1 MKDLTNKL
9 LSAVDATALR
19 TKRLITDLNDTISS
33 IDWDGQ
39 METFRKHKNTFLSRI
54 NTAWDELNQ
63 LMKQVKDTLSDY
75 TVTVPFDED
84 GGEQISYNIE
94 DGKLTVEVTY
104 NDEGSSR
111 CNRTTVI
118 LPSNCDASQVKA
130 DINRVNKTAKI
141 IVPKIAEAAEPINHE
156 SQPTEERQPSQPG
169 TSNENNELDKMIEEN
184 AKRFASIQRG
194 GEFTRR
200 EMPTE

>member
-1 MKDLTNKL
+1 MRDLTNKL

-39 METFRKHKNTFLSRI
+39 METFRKHKNSFLSRI

-84 GGEQISYNIE
+84 GGEQISYSIE

-111 CNRTTVI
+111 CNRTTVV
-118 LPSNCDASQVKA
+118 LPPNCDASQAKL
-130 DINRVNKTAKI
+130 DINHANKTAKI
-141 IVPKIAEAAEPINHE
+141 SIPKLNGGDEEEPEKERTEEMEAAQE
-156 SQPTEERQPSQPG
+156 SVAPSSP
-169 TSNENNELDKMIEEN
+169 NDECDELDKAIEEN
-184 AKRFASIQRG
+184 ARRFADL
-194 GEFTRR
+194 RR
-200 EMPTE
+200 DRPTE